1 MLQTILWLVITQSVF
16 LAGSTQSSLVHNVTV
31 QIICILSL
39 LPPPCPNFHITPA
52 SPVLPPA
59 PVWQVRLKPS
69 CPWSWFICTALQGW
83 QDAYTHT
90 KSGAFLHK
98 ITSLF
103 LLRHAGERQVL
114 LTLMRGKLVILN
126 PGKGWHRDTCWSNG
140 LSLVPVSSKQ
150 NG

>member
-31 QIICILSL
+31 QIICILSP

-90 KSGAFLHK
+90 HTKWGFPPQNHIPFSPSPCGGAASPAHLNE
-98 ITSLF
+98 
-103 LLRHAGERQVL
+103 REAGYPKPRKGVTQRYVL
-114 LTLMRGKLVILN
+114 E
-126 PGKGWHRDTCWSNG
+126 
-140 LSLVPVSSKQ
+140 
-150 NG
+150 